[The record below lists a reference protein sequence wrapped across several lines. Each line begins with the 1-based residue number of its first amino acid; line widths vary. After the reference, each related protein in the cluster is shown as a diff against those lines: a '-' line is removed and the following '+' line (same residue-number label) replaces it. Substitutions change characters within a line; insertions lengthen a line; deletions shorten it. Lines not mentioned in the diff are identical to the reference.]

1 MRVPVKERTP
11 SVCESTKSTSSS
23 KDDVE
28 IKKPNGNEPKS
39 SFRDSVVRPP
49 VNNA

>member
-11 SVCESTKSTSSS
+11 SVCESTSSS